1 VPASN
6 ETLDL
11 FAETGLPK
19 GMEYQP
25 DFLSAEE
32 ERVLL
37 RKIEN
42 LPLKNLSFKASL
54 VSAGRSRSVGAM
66 ISTAAV

>member
-11 FAETGLPK
+11 FAETGLPE

-42 LPLKNLSFKASL
+42 LPL
-54 VSAGRSRSVGAM
+54 
-66 ISTAAV
+66 